1 MRARWQSVLA
11 RPDVQHAIARIGRVE
26 SYDLEG
32 SLF

>member
-11 RPDVQHAIARIGRVE
+11 RPDVQNTIARVGRVDR
-26 SYDLEG
+26 YDMEG